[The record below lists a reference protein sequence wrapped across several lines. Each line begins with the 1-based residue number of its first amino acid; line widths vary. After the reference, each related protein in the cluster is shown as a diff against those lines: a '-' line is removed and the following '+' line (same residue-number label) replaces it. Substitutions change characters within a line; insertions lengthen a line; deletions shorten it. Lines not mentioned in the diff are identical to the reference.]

1 MTGNPLL
8 EKQQNK
14 AFLLDASWKWIYI
27 STWYNSVKN
36 SITTVSQAYND
47 ETHPGVTIIDYQNIP
62 SARSYGGNI
71 TLAPKFGFWQPQAT
85 INLSFWD
92 SDLEAIG
99 INYDWN
105 DPYWYFIL
113 DNTFTLPKG
122 WFINVQG
129 TYVPKFK
136 QSASKKKAM
145 GVVDFRLSKSFL
157 KDDALSVTL
166 TANDIFHT
174 QHNAMTAYSIGTSTT
189 FTEYYDHQ
197 RVGVTLS
204 YKFNATK
211 SKYKGTGAGQ
221 SEKSRL

>member
-1 MTGNPLL
+1 M
-8 EKQQNK
+8 EM
-14 AFLLDASWKWIYI
+14 DII

-136 QSASKKKAM
+136 QGSADKKAT
-145 GVVDFRLSKSFL
+145 GVVNFRLSKSFL